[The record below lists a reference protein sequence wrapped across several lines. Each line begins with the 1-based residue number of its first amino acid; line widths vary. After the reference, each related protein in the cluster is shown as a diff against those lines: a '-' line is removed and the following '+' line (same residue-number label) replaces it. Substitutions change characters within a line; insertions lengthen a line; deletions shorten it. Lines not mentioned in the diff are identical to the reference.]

1 VTAQS
6 LAAMPSPE
14 TQAEY
19 LTHFRADSIVRDCEV
34 VREQVCK
41 AQKLTLL
48 GQSFGGF
55 CILTYLSL
63 FPKSIERALFTFG
76 LAPVGRAAEDVYRCT
91 YQRMAERNRRFYER
105 YPEDVELVRSIVAS
119 LHDEPATLP
128 RGGTLTPR
136 RFLQLGLLLGSASG
150 FESLHNLLE
159 HARTPPPA
167 EVPTGGGGAAAA
179 AAAGRLRLPD
189 NFLLEV
195 EGAQQQFETN
205 PFFWILHES
214 IYCDANADK
223 ATARGPSSWAAH
235 RVQAEMGPAW
245 DYTTR
250 LEAGSAPVLL
260 TGEHVFPW
268 MAEDYAWLRPL
279 GPAAEIL
286 AQKADWGPLYDPA
299 VLGGPDGPPVAALV
313 SYEDIYVERAF
324 SEATAAML
332 GGRARLWITNEF
344 QHSGLR
350 DDPSVFE
357 KLLAMSKGEVAI
369 PS

>member
-1 VTAQS
+1 MPLPCYHTWPATKPKVAN
-6 LAAMPSPE
+6 PSPVP
-14 TQAEY
+14 A
-19 LTHFRADSIVRDCEV
+19 R
-34 VREQVCK
+34 
-41 AQKLTLL
+41 
-48 GQSFGGF
+48 
-55 CILTYLSL
+55 
-63 FPKSIERALFTFG
+63 SIERALFTFG
-76 LAPVGRAAEDVYRCT
+76 LAPVGKAAEDVYQCT
-91 YQRMAERNRRFYER
+91 FKRMAERSRRYYER
-105 YPEDVELVRSIVAS
+105 YPQDVELVRSIVAS
-119 LHDEPATLP
+119 LHEQPATLP

-150 FESLHNLLE
+150 FESLHDLLE
-159 HARTPPPA
+159 LARSPPD
-167 EVPTGGGGAAAA
+167 VPTGGAAPSSVAAAPSA
-179 AAAGRLRLPD
+179 PSAPSAPLRLPD
-189 NFLLEV
+189 HFLLEV

-214 IYCDANADK
+214 IYCDGNAEG
-223 ATARGPSSWAAH
+223 AARGPTSWAAH
-235 RVQAEMGPAW
+235 RVHASLGPEW

-250 LEAGSAPVLL
+250 LAPDSQPVLL
-260 TGEHVFPW
+260 TGEHGFPW
-268 MAEDYAWLRPL
+268 MADDYAWLRPL
-279 GPAAEIL
+279 GPAAELL
-286 AQKADWGPLYDPA
+286 AHKKDWGALYDRN
-299 VLGGPDGPPVAALV
+299 VLGSAEGPPVAALV